1 MIWYPS
7 ISYRLPSLVVDLSYG
22 VNGCLSP
29 GMQRPVF
36 MMTSSN
42 GNIFRAT
49 GHLCGEFTSHK
60 GQWRG
65 PWCLRNH
72 RAHCDVTVMFHG
84 DLNLLH
90 NLIVEDRPLCFRVFE
105 NKFSITRV
113 IFSYHYNTNYAAS
126 SDVLSTQKC
135 AMMRWWQK
143 RWRILY
149 IPDLVPAH
157 TMQGFSCQKIS
168 WEYIGGYSQCYFLSN
183 L

>member
-7 ISYRLPSLVVDLSYG
+7 ISYRLPSLVVDPSYG
-22 VNGCLSP
+22 DIGCLSP
-29 GMQRPVF
+29 GMQMPVF

-105 NKFSITRV
+105 NKFSIIRV

-126 SDVLSTQKC
+126 SDMLSTQKC
-135 AMMRWWQK
+135 AMVRWDDGKKVENTIYTRFSNGSYNARVQLSTNIMGIH
-143 RWRILY
+143 WR
-149 IPDLVPAH
+149 VF
-157 TMQGFSCQKIS
+157 TMLFP
-168 WEYIGGYSQCYFLSN
+168 E
-183 L
+183 